1 MPRHDLLESLNDAQ
15 RAAVT
20 APLAPVLVLA
30 GAGSGKTRVLTHR
43 AAWLIREHG
52 VSPHGLMA
60 VTFTNKAAAEMRGRI
75 ESLLDMPGGA
85 LWVGTFHG
93 IAHRLLRRHW
103 REAGLPQSFQ
113 ILDEEDQHRLV
124 RKIIRE
130 QNLDDQRWVPRE
142 VQGFI
147 NTNKDEGRRAKRLD
161 DRGDPTRQQLIRLY
175 ERYQQRCEQAGVVDF
190 AELLLRSFELLR
202 DTPDLGEYYR
212 ERFRHILVD
221 EFQDTNGIQ
230 YDWIRQLVGKTGVAF
245 VVGDDDQCL
254 AAGTTVTMGDGTTR
268 PIEFVSPG
276 DQVLS
281 SYGSGEFRPATVTRR
296 FVKHRRGTIVSLHL
310 RSGKVIEST
319 PEHTHFAGYVLGKT
333 PQTHFLY
340 LMYRRDVG
348 YRLGTSQV
356 YTQGQ
361 VKPIVGFRLRAAHER
376 ADAAWII
383 RTHGTENLARLDE
396 VVTSLSYG
404 LPTLPFVPRKGRS
417 SNGLV
422 HDAELIAKLFASIDT
437 SEGAL
442 RLLEDVGLDPD
453 RPHHHPRGR
462 NSRRRNIVITL
473 CGDRRGP
480 HPMHRIS
487 IVGVDREDAAVLK
500 ALGLNVRSAG
510 RTKKSWRFETMRSD
524 FGEIMAIARRI
535 RERFDDAH
543 YVLQGH
549 MLERSLPFTTASS
562 IRPGMVMATGSG
574 KFDVV
579 EKIEHGMRHGKVY
592 DLNVDRTHNFIA
604 NGIVT
609 HNSIYRWRG
618 ARVENMQHFR
628 RDFSATVYRL
638 EQNYRSTPVILA
650 AANAIIAKN
659 TDRIGKELWTAAKGG
674 EPIRV
679 YAAFNERDEA
689 DFVLERIREQERM
702 GLPLSAAAVLYRSN
716 AQSRAFEEAL
726 MAARMPYRVYG
737 GLRFFERAEIK
748 DALSYLR
755 LTQLRGDDLSFE
767 RVVNLPTRGIGNAT
781 IEQIRALAKD
791 KGQTLWDAGQALL
804 GTLPSRAAGAM
815 KGFFALI
822 DRLAA
827 EIADQPLHEQ
837 VRIVIENSGLRAHH
851 AKEKDNKGEARIENL
866 DELVNAAEGF
876 VPENDDGLA
885 PLPAFLAH
893 ATLESGETQAA
904 TGLDCVQLMTL
915 HAAKGLEFPTV
926 FIVGLEEGLFP
937 SERSAFD
944 ADKLPEERRLCYV
957 GLTRAMQHLYLTHAE
972 SRRIFGHTS
981 YRDPS
986 RFLAELPPEAIE
998 EIRPRISVSRPLY
1011 TAPGPAIVR
1020 RGTGI
1025 GSQAP
1030 QPRSRAAPPPAGEET
1045 PMRLGARVRHPKFGE
1060 GTILRFEGNGDNRQV
1075 HVNFEDAG
1083 QKWLMYSLAR
1093 LEQIR

>member
-1 MPRHDLLESLNDAQ
+1 MEKGSVPFSLPMPRHDLLESLNDAQ
-15 RAAVT
+15 RGAIT
-20 APLAPVLVLA
+20 APLVPILVLA
-30 GAGSGKTRVLTHR
+30 GAGSGKTRVLTYR

-75 ESLLDMPGGA
+75 EALLDMPGGA

-130 QNLDDQRWVPRE
+130 QRLDEQRWVPRE

-147 NTNKDEGRRAKRLD
+147 NANKDEGRRAKRLD

-175 ERYQQRCEQAGVVDF
+175 EQYQQRCEQLGVVDF
-190 AELLLRSFELLR
+190 AELLLRSFETLR
-202 DTPDLGEYYR
+202 DVADLGAYYR
-212 ERFRHILVD
+212 ERFRHLLVD
-221 EFQDTNGIQ
+221 EFQDTNSVQ
-230 YDWIRQLVGKTGVAF
+230 YEWLKFLAGRPGMPF
-245 VVGDDDQCL
+245 VVGDDDQ
-254 AAGTTVTMGDGTTR
+254 
-268 PIEFVSPG
+268 
-276 DQVLS
+276 
-281 SYGSGEFRPATVTRR
+281 
-296 FVKHRRGTIVSLHL
+296 
-310 RSGKVIEST
+310 
-319 PEHTHFAGYVLGKT
+319 
-333 PQTHFLY
+333 
-340 LMYRRDVG
+340 
-348 YRLGTSQV
+348 
-356 YTQGQ
+356 
-361 VKPIVGFRLRAAHER
+361 
-376 ADAAWII
+376 
-383 RTHGTENLARLDE
+383 
-396 VVTSLSYG
+396 
-404 LPTLPFVPRKGRS
+404 
-417 SNGLV
+417 
-422 HDAELIAKLFASIDT
+422 
-437 SEGAL
+437 
-442 RLLEDVGLDPD
+442 
-453 RPHHHPRGR
+453 
-462 NSRRRNIVITL
+462 
-473 CGDRRGP
+473 
-480 HPMHRIS
+480 
-487 IVGVDREDAAVLK
+487 
-500 ALGLNVRSAG
+500 
-510 RTKKSWRFETMRSD
+510 
-524 FGEIMAIARRI
+524 
-535 RERFDDAH
+535 
-543 YVLQGH
+543 
-549 MLERSLPFTTASS
+549 
-562 IRPGMVMATGSG
+562 
-574 KFDVV
+574 
-579 EKIEHGMRHGKVY
+579 
-592 DLNVDRTHNFIA
+592 
-604 NGIVT
+604 
-609 HNSIYRWRG
+609 SIYRWRG

-659 TDRIGKELWTAAKGG
+659 TDRMGKELWTAAKGG

-689 DFVLERIREQERM
+689 DFVLERIREHQRT
-702 GLPLSAAAVLYRSN
+702 GLPLTAAAVLYRSN

-726 MAARMPYRVYG
+726 MAARIPYRVYG

-748 DALSYLR
+748 DALCYLR
-755 LTQLRGDDLSFE
+755 LTQVRGDDLSFE

-781 IEQIRALAKD
+781 IDQLRATAKE

-804 GTLPSRAAGAM
+804 PTLPARAAGALR
-815 KGFFALI
+815 GFFALI
-822 DRLAA
+822 DRLAT
-827 EIADQPLHEQ
+827 EIAELPLHEQ
-837 VRIVIENSGLRAHH
+837 VRVVIENSGLRAHH
-851 AKEKDNKGEARIENL
+851 AREKDNKGEARVENL

-876 VPENDDGLA
+876 IPENDDGLA

-986 RFLAELPPEAIE
+986 RFLSELPPEAIE
-998 EIRPRISVSRPLY
+998 EIRPRILVSRPLY
-1011 TAPGPAIVR
+1011 TAPGPAIIR
-1020 RGTGI
+1020 HGADI
-1025 GSQAP
+1025 GSGAP
-1030 QPRSRAAPPPAGEET
+1030 QRRSRAAPPPAGEET

-1060 GTILRFEGNGDNRQV
+1060 GTILRFEGNGENRQV

-1083 QKWLMYSLAR
+1083 QKWLMFSLAR

>member
-1 MPRHDLLESLNDAQ
+1 MSRHDLLESLNDAQ
-15 RAAVT
+15 REAVT
-20 APLAPVLVLA
+20 APLVPVLVLA

-75 ESLLDMPGGA
+75 ERLLDMPGGA

-124 RKIIRE
+124 RRIIRE
-130 QNLDDQRWVPRE
+130 QNLDEQRWVPRE

-147 NTNKDEGRRAKRLD
+147 NANKDEGRRAKRLD

-175 ERYQQRCEQAGVVDF
+175 EQYQQRCEQAGVVDF

-202 DTPDLGEYYR
+202 DTPDLGEHYR

-221 EFQDTNGIQ
+221 EFQDTNGVQ

-245 VVGDDDQCL
+245 VVGDDDQ
-254 AAGTTVTMGDGTTR
+254 A
-268 PIEFVSPG
+268 
-276 DQVLS
+276 
-281 SYGSGEFRPATVTRR
+281 
-296 FVKHRRGTIVSLHL
+296 
-310 RSGKVIEST
+310 
-319 PEHTHFAGYVLGKT
+319 
-333 PQTHFLY
+333 
-340 LMYRRDVG
+340 
-348 YRLGTSQV
+348 
-356 YTQGQ
+356 
-361 VKPIVGFRLRAAHER
+361 
-376 ADAAWII
+376 
-383 RTHGTENLARLDE
+383 
-396 VVTSLSYG
+396 
-404 LPTLPFVPRKGRS
+404 
-417 SNGLV
+417 
-422 HDAELIAKLFASIDT
+422 
-437 SEGAL
+437 
-442 RLLEDVGLDPD
+442 
-453 RPHHHPRGR
+453 
-462 NSRRRNIVITL
+462 
-473 CGDRRGP
+473 
-480 HPMHRIS
+480 
-487 IVGVDREDAAVLK
+487 
-500 ALGLNVRSAG
+500 
-510 RTKKSWRFETMRSD
+510 
-524 FGEIMAIARRI
+524 
-535 RERFDDAH
+535 
-543 YVLQGH
+543 
-549 MLERSLPFTTASS
+549 
-562 IRPGMVMATGSG
+562 
-574 KFDVV
+574 
-579 EKIEHGMRHGKVY
+579 
-592 DLNVDRTHNFIA
+592 
-604 NGIVT
+604 
-609 HNSIYRWRG
+609 IYRWRG

-638 EQNYRSTPVILA
+638 EQNYRSTAVILG

-659 TDRIGKELWTAAKGG
+659 TDRMGKELWTAAKGG
-674 EPIRV
+674 EPIHV

-689 DFVLERIREQERM
+689 DFVLERIREHQRH
-702 GLPLSAAAVLYRSN
+702 GLPLAAAAVLYRSN

-726 MAARMPYRVYG
+726 MAARIPYRVYG

-781 IEQIRALAKD
+781 LDQIRAAAKE
-791 KGQTLWDAGQALL
+791 KGQTLWDAAQALL
-804 GTLPSRAAGAM
+804 PTLPARAAGAL
-815 KGFFALI
+815 KGFFELI
-822 DRLAA
+822 DRLAV
-827 EIADQPLHEQ
+827 EIADLPLHEQ

-851 AKEKDNKGEARIENL
+851 AKEKDNKGEARVENL

-986 RFLAELPPEAIE
+986 RFLGELPPEAIE

-1011 TAPGPAIVR
+1011 TAPAGIVR
-1020 RGTGI
+1020 RGTDI
-1025 GSQAP
+1025 GSGATQR
-1030 QPRSRAAPPPAGEET
+1030 RSRAAPPATGEEM
-1045 PMRLGARVRHPKFGE
+1045 PMRLGTRVRHPKFGE
-1060 GTILRFEGNGDNRQV
+1060 GTILRFEGNGENRQV
-1075 HVNFEDAG
+1075 HVNFEQAG

>member
-1 MPRHDLLESLNDAQ
+1 MPSHDLLESLNDAQ
-15 RAAVT
+15 REAVT
-20 APLAPVLVLA
+20 APLVPALVLA

-75 ESLLDMPGGA
+75 ESLMDMPGGA

-130 QNLDDQRWVPRE
+130 QELDEQRWVPRE

-147 NTNKDEGRRAKRLD
+147 NVNKDEGRRAKRLD

-175 ERYQQRCEQAGVVDF
+175 DLYQQRCERAGVVDF
-190 AELLLRSFELLR
+190 AELLLRSLETLR
-202 DTPDLGEYYR
+202 DVRDLGAYYR
-212 ERFRHILVD
+212 ERFRHLLVD
-221 EFQDTNGIQ
+221 EFQDTNSVQYEWLKFLAGPPGIP
-230 YDWIRQLVGKTGVAF
+230 F
-245 VVGDDDQCL
+245 VVGDDDQ
-254 AAGTTVTMGDGTTR
+254 
-268 PIEFVSPG
+268 
-276 DQVLS
+276 
-281 SYGSGEFRPATVTRR
+281 
-296 FVKHRRGTIVSLHL
+296 
-310 RSGKVIEST
+310 
-319 PEHTHFAGYVLGKT
+319 
-333 PQTHFLY
+333 
-340 LMYRRDVG
+340 
-348 YRLGTSQV
+348 
-356 YTQGQ
+356 
-361 VKPIVGFRLRAAHER
+361 
-376 ADAAWII
+376 
-383 RTHGTENLARLDE
+383 
-396 VVTSLSYG
+396 
-404 LPTLPFVPRKGRS
+404 
-417 SNGLV
+417 
-422 HDAELIAKLFASIDT
+422 
-437 SEGAL
+437 
-442 RLLEDVGLDPD
+442 
-453 RPHHHPRGR
+453 
-462 NSRRRNIVITL
+462 
-473 CGDRRGP
+473 
-480 HPMHRIS
+480 
-487 IVGVDREDAAVLK
+487 
-500 ALGLNVRSAG
+500 
-510 RTKKSWRFETMRSD
+510 
-524 FGEIMAIARRI
+524 
-535 RERFDDAH
+535 
-543 YVLQGH
+543 
-549 MLERSLPFTTASS
+549 
-562 IRPGMVMATGSG
+562 
-574 KFDVV
+574 
-579 EKIEHGMRHGKVY
+579 
-592 DLNVDRTHNFIA
+592 
-604 NGIVT
+604 
-609 HNSIYRWRG
+609 SIYRWRG

-628 RDFSATVYRL
+628 RDFTATVYRL
-638 EQNYRSTPVILA
+638 EQNYRSTAVILG

-659 TDRIGKELWTAAKGG
+659 TDRMGKELWTAARGG

-689 DFVLERIREQERM
+689 DFVLDRIREHQQS
-702 GLPLSAAAVLYRSN
+702 GLPLAAAAVLYRSN

-755 LTQLRGDDLSFE
+755 LTQTRTDDMSFE

-781 IEQIRALAKD
+781 VDLLRAAAKE
-791 KGQTLWDAGQALL
+791 KNLNLWDAGQMLL
-804 GTLPSRAAGAM
+804 SEMPARAANALR
-815 KGFFALI
+815 GFFVLVE
-822 DRLAA
+822 RLAV
-827 EIADQPLHEQ
+827 EIVDLPLQEQ
-837 VRIVIENSGLRAHH
+837 VRLVIENSGLRAHH
-851 AKEKDNKGEARIENL
+851 AREKDNKGEARVENL

-876 VPENDDGLA
+876 IPENDDGLA

-957 GLTRAMQHLYLTHAE
+957 GLTRAMKQLYLTHAE
-972 SRRIFGHTS
+972 SRRIFGQTS

-986 RFLAELPPEAIE
+986 RFLSELPPEAIE

-1011 TAPGPAIVR
+1011 TSPGPAIVR
-1020 RGTGI
+1020 RGSDIGTGTA
-1025 GSQAP
+1025 QR
-1030 QPRSRAAPPPAGEET
+1030 RSRAAPPPAGEDM
-1045 PMRLGARVRHPKFGE
+1045 PMRLGTRVRHPKFGE
-1060 GTILRFEGNGDNRQV
+1060 GTILRFEGNGENRQV

>member
-15 RAAVT
+15 REAVT

-75 ESLLDMPGGA
+75 ERLLDMPGGA

-124 RKIIRE
+124 RRIIRE
-130 QNLDDQRWVPRE
+130 QNLDEQRWVPRE

-147 NTNKDEGRRAKRLD
+147 NANKDEGRRAKRLD

-175 ERYQQRCEQAGVVDF
+175 EQYQQRCEQAGVVDF
-190 AELLLRSFELLR
+190 AELLRSFEMLR
-202 DTPDLGEYYR
+202 DIPELGTYYR
-212 ERFRHILVD
+212 ERFRHLLVD
-221 EFQDTNGIQ
+221 EFQDTNSVQYEWLRFIAGPPGIP
-230 YDWIRQLVGKTGVAF
+230 F
-245 VVGDDDQCL
+245 VVGDDDQ
-254 AAGTTVTMGDGTTR
+254 
-268 PIEFVSPG
+268 
-276 DQVLS
+276 
-281 SYGSGEFRPATVTRR
+281 
-296 FVKHRRGTIVSLHL
+296 
-310 RSGKVIEST
+310 
-319 PEHTHFAGYVLGKT
+319 
-333 PQTHFLY
+333 
-340 LMYRRDVG
+340 
-348 YRLGTSQV
+348 
-356 YTQGQ
+356 
-361 VKPIVGFRLRAAHER
+361 
-376 ADAAWII
+376 
-383 RTHGTENLARLDE
+383 
-396 VVTSLSYG
+396 
-404 LPTLPFVPRKGRS
+404 
-417 SNGLV
+417 
-422 HDAELIAKLFASIDT
+422 
-437 SEGAL
+437 
-442 RLLEDVGLDPD
+442 
-453 RPHHHPRGR
+453 
-462 NSRRRNIVITL
+462 
-473 CGDRRGP
+473 
-480 HPMHRIS
+480 
-487 IVGVDREDAAVLK
+487 
-500 ALGLNVRSAG
+500 
-510 RTKKSWRFETMRSD
+510 
-524 FGEIMAIARRI
+524 
-535 RERFDDAH
+535 
-543 YVLQGH
+543 
-549 MLERSLPFTTASS
+549 
-562 IRPGMVMATGSG
+562 
-574 KFDVV
+574 
-579 EKIEHGMRHGKVY
+579 
-592 DLNVDRTHNFIA
+592 
-604 NGIVT
+604 
-609 HNSIYRWRG
+609 SIYRWRG

-638 EQNYRSTPVILA
+638 EQNYRSTAVILG

-659 TDRIGKELWTAAKGG
+659 TDRMGKELWTAAKGG
-674 EPIRV
+674 EPIHV

-689 DFVLERIREQERM
+689 DFVLERIREHQRK
-702 GLPLSAAAVLYRSN
+702 GLPLAAAAVLYRSN

-726 MAARMPYRVYG
+726 MAARIPYRVYG

-767 RVVNLPTRGIGNAT
+767 RVVNLPARGIGNAT
-781 IEQIRALAKD
+781 IDQVRAAAKE
-791 KGQTLWDAGQALL
+791 KGQTLWDAAQALTP
-804 GTLPSRAAGAM
+804 TLPARATGAL

-822 DRLAA
+822 DRLAV
-827 EIADQPLHEQ
+827 EITDLPLHEQ

-851 AKEKDNKGEARIENL
+851 AKEKDNKGEARVENL

-986 RFLAELPPEAIE
+986 RFLGELPPEAIE

-1020 RGTGI
+1020 GGGDF
-1025 GSQAP
+1025 GSAVP
-1030 QPRSRAAPPPAGEET
+1030 QRRSRAAPPPAGEDM
-1045 PMRLGARVRHPKFGE
+1045 PMKLGTRVRHPKFGE

-1075 HVNFEDAG
+1075 HVNFEAAG